1 MKRYIIGVA
10 SLVMIGVVV
19 FPIVLF
25 SAEWPGSARDFLAQS
40 AVPETGATNV
50 VASIYLGYRL
60 YDTLGETMV
69 LLAAL
74 VGSVY
79 LMTDHGKKKEH
90 FPGTAHD
97 SFSLSVPGEN
107 IRKQYKR
114 VQRTEVLSLTVGK
127 LSPVVLLFG
136 WYVMFFG
143 HQSPGGGFQG
153 GVVVASGI
161 TFLLMGRRLS
171 QEIGVLFQNTV
182 PIQRIEVGA
191 LVAILLL
198 IGSGLLRGQGFFSN
212 PFVGAEMS
220 MPVTYIVL
228 FNIAIG
234 IKVGAG
240 LAILMILM
248 LRGTVRDT

>member
-1 MKRYIIGVA
+1 MRRYIIGVG
-10 SLVMIGVVV
+10 SLLIIGVVI
-19 FPIVLF
+19 FPIILF
-25 SAEWPGSARDFLAQS
+25 STPWPREVRDFLARS

-79 LMTDHGKKKEH
+79 LITDHGKKKEN
-90 FPGTAHD
+90 FAGAANGFF
-97 SFSLSVPGEN
+97 SFSATEKN
-107 IRKQYKR
+107 IRKHYKR

-171 QEIGVLFQNTV
+171 QEMGVLFQNTV

-212 PFVGAEMS
+212 PFIGLEMP

-234 IKVGAG
+234 IKVGSG

-248 LRGTVRDT
+248 LRGTVSDT